1 VDDAPFVA
9 RPAFWEDQEAVMRR
23 ILSAGAT
30 ALLAIAMLGSASAQ
44 TITYTV
50 DCSKG
55 QTISSALER
64 GDVHKPLVINVR
76 GVCREFVTITRAN
89 VTLRGDP
96 TAEIVAPDNERD
108 LLTVAADRV
117 WLGNLTLTGGLTG
130 LSQDHEPTFYAE
142 KVVIQDTRN
151 IGLRVRVG
159 DARVNDC
166 TVQRAGGIGVSVVR
180 GGSLILGN
188 CQILDSGQAGVSVSG
203 SSVVNLNRSTVM
215 RNGAQ
220 GIVLSQGSQ
229 GFITNG
235 STIAENAGNGIDVQ
249 MSQVN
254 VTGRNTIRD
263 NGGFGIGGHG
273 SPIAIDNN
281 TITGNR
287 GDGVMGYIGTTLVLH
302 GNTISGNGGSGVV
315 SMGNS
320 LVQIGRATI
329 ENNGSNGITLVWGAK
344 LILEE
349 PATKVSGNRYHALY
363 CADRESSYMEM
374 APLDT
379 IDPVVCTDFDN

>member
-1 VDDAPFVA
+1 
-9 RPAFWEDQEAVMRR
+9 MRR
-23 ILSAGAT
+23 LGIIVATVLAAGLFGT
-30 ALLAIAMLGSASAQ
+30 ASAQ

-64 GDVHKPLVINVR
+64 GDIHKPLVINVR
-76 GVCREFVTITRAN
+76 GACREFVTITRAN
-89 VTLRGDP
+89 VTLRGNP

-108 LLTVAADRV
+108 LLTVSADRV
-117 WLGNLTLTGGLTG
+117 RLENLTLMGGLTG
-130 LSQDHEPTFYAE
+130 LSLDHEPSFYAD
-142 KVVIQDTRN
+142 KLVVQDASQM
-151 IGLRVRVG
+151 GVRVRVG
-159 DARVNDC
+159 DARLNNC
-166 TVQRAGGIGVSVVR
+166 TVQGSGNIGVQVVR

-188 CQILDSGQAGVSVSG
+188 CQVLDSGQAGVSVSG

-215 RNGAQ
+215 RSGAQ

-235 STIAENAGNGIDVQ
+235 STIAENAGNGIELNQ
-249 MSQVN
+249 SQLLVS
-254 VTGRNTIRD
+254 GGAGDMANTIRN
-263 NGGFGIGGHG
+263 NGGFGIVGHSSSIG
-273 SPIAIDNN
+273 IDMN

-287 GDGVMGYIGTTLVLH
+287 NDGVMGYIGTTLVLH
-302 GNTISGNGGSGVV
+302 GNTISGNDGSGVS

-320 LVQIGRATI
+320 LVQIGGATI

-344 LILEE
+344 LVLEE
-349 PATKVSGNRYHALY
+349 PATKVSGNRYHALF
-363 CADRESSYMEM
+363 CADNESSYTAM

>member
-1 VDDAPFVA
+1 
-9 RPAFWEDQEAVMRR
+9 MRR
-23 ILSAGAT
+23 ILLAGVT
-30 ALLAIAMLGSASAQ
+30 TLMVTGMLGSASAQ

-64 GDVHKPLVINVR
+64 GDIHKPLVINVR

-108 LLTVAADRV
+108 LLTVSADKV
-117 WLGNLTLTGGLTG
+117 SLGNLTLTGGLTG

-142 KVVIQDTRN
+142 NLVIQDTRN

-159 DARVNDC
+159 DARVNNS

-188 CQILDSGQAGVSVSG
+188 CQVLDSGQAGVSVSG

-215 RNGAQ
+215 RSGAQ

-229 GFITNG
+229 GVITNG
-235 STIAENAGNGIDVQ
+235 STIAENAGNGIDVL
-249 MSQVN
+249 MSQAN
-254 VTGRNTIRD
+254 ITGGNTIRD

-273 SPIAIDNN
+273 SPITIAGN

-287 GDGVMGYIGTTLVLH
+287 NDGVMGYIGTTLVLH
-302 GNTISGNGGSGVV
+302 GNTISGNDGSGVR

-320 LVQIGRATI
+320 LVQIDGATI
-329 ENNGSNGITLVWGAK
+329 ENNRSNGITLVWGAK

-349 PATKVSGNRYHALY
+349 PATTVSGSYHALF
-363 CADRESSYMEM
+363 CADNESSYTAM